1 MKPSDNEYDTKL
13 STNKTDINLDTIYLA
28 EKGTTTNS
36 GIDDIILA
44 SLQIRDYIQ
53 ASDDDTTTSTFLILT
68 KYSTTATQYL

>member
-13 STNKTDINLDTIYLA
+13 STNKTDINLDSIDLA